1 MGGDGGGWGA
11 PLEAGPYGSG
21 LYLWAGWQGSF
32 RKMLDGSLFVP
43 QSRERSTQHTMSNT
57 EQNNARY
64 SADLSEKHADKVIAY
79 VAKMLAE
86 DVKKELHDAQFY
98 SIEGNDYETVKRLK
112 VKQQMIDEAI
122 KSLKRTLLK

>member
-1 MGGDGGGWGA
+1 MGG
-11 PLEAGPYGSG
+11 
-21 LYLWAGWQGSF
+21 QC
-32 RKMLDGSLFVP
+32 SLFS
-43 QSRERSTQHTMSNT
+43 SRTTMTT
-57 EQNNARY
+57 EQNNARF

-112 VKQQMIDEAI
+112 VKQQMVDEAI
-122 KSLKRTLLK
+122 KSLKRMLLK